1 MDTVFE
7 IIAETYADKSQR
19 KILYFLGLT
28 LCFMVLEFV
37 YGWLS
42 NSLSLMSD
50 SCHMLVDSLALM
62 LGLCAAY
69 VSKHTK
75 PTRNMPYGYYRIE
88 SLSAL
93 CNSLFLI
100 AVSYN
105 LAFNSID
112 RLVHP
117 QKINI
122 DEYNTEMVFVSV
134 GGLTIN
140 LIGLIFFSE
149 DAQSSENI
157 KGLFLHVLADTLGSL
172 GVLLSCFL
180 VKQFDMHRSDPVC
193 ALFVSL
199 TIFVSVIPLLKSSSL
214 SLLGQVP

>member
-1 MDTVFE
+1 
-7 IIAETYADKSQR
+7 
-19 KILYFLGLT
+19 
-28 LCFMVLEFV
+28 
-37 YGWLS
+37 
-42 NSLSLMSD
+42 
-50 SCHMLVDSLALM
+50 
-62 LGLCAAY
+62 
-69 VSKHTK
+69 
-75 PTRNMPYGYYRIE
+75 
-88 SLSAL
+88 
-93 CNSLFLI
+93 
-100 AVSYN
+100 
-105 LAFNSID
+105 
-112 RLVHP
+112 
-117 QKINI
+117 
-122 DEYNTEMVFVSV
+122 MVFVSV

-140 LIGLIFFSE
+140 LVGLIFFSE

>member
-1 MDTVFE
+1 MLDVFVD
-7 IIAETYADKSQR
+7 IVAETYKDRAQR
-19 KILYFLGLT
+19 KILVFLGLT

-50 SCHMLVDSLALM
+50 SCHMLVDSLALIIG
-62 LGLCAAY
+62 LGAAY
-69 VSKHTK
+69 FSKHTK
-75 PTRNMPYGYYRIE
+75 PTRTMPFGFYKIE

-112 RLVHP
+112 RLMHP

-122 DEYNTEMVFVSV
+122 DEYNT
-134 GGLTIN
+134 
-140 LIGLIFFSE
+140 
-149 DAQSSENI
+149 
-157 KGLFLHVLADTLGSL
+157 
-172 GVLLSCFL
+172 
-180 VKQFDMHRSDPVC
+180 
-193 ALFVSL
+193 
-199 TIFVSVIPLLKSSSL
+199 
-214 SLLGQVP
+214 

>member
-117 QKINI
+117 
-122 DEYNTEMVFVSV
+122 
-134 GGLTIN
+134 
-140 LIGLIFFSE
+140 
-149 DAQSSENI
+149 
-157 KGLFLHVLADTLGSL
+157 
-172 GVLLSCFL
+172 
-180 VKQFDMHRSDPVC
+180 
-193 ALFVSL
+193 
-199 TIFVSVIPLLKSSSL
+199 
-214 SLLGQVP
+214 